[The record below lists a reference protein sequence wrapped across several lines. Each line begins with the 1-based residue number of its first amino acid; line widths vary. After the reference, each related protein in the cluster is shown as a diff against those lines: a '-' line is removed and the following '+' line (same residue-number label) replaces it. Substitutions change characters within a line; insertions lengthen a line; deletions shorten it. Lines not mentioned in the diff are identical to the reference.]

1 MKLQTE
7 IPLKP
12 EENQI
17 DYSSKILLLG
27 SCFSENIG
35 GKFDYYKF
43 QNLQNP
49 FGIIFNPVSIER
61 LIVRAIDNVA
71 FSEED
76 IFQHN
81 EIWKCFEAHS
91 ELSSLE
97 MNEFLHN
104 LNTALQNLREAFFSS
119 THIIF
124 TFGTSWV
131 YRNTE
136 SNEIVANCHKL
147 PQQNFTK
154 ELLSIETISK
164 SIQNIFD
171 RISEINPNATII
183 NTVSPVRHIKDGF
196 TENTLSK
203 AHLISA
209 IHHSLSLRAQ
219 SRSLCYFPSF
229 EIMMDELRDYR
240 FYAEDMLHP
249 NKTAIEII
257 WQKFSEVWISSET
270 NSFKKKSPNIQ
281 SGLLHR
287 SFNPQSA
294 EHLQFLENCN
304 RKFLQLKNSFHTFNF
319 KLPSHFKIRA
329 SKIEY
334 VNCPIVKSLVLRQFC
349 FNNNHVSASAE
360 IKTKQNENIQQNNF
374 SIIGSCCRKFHFL

>member
-35 GKFDYYKF
+35 AKFEYFKF

-49 FGIIFNPVSIER
+49 FGVIFNPVSIER
-61 LIVRAIDNVA
+61 LVVRAIDNNP

-76 IFQHN
+76 IFENN
-81 EIWKCFEAHS
+81 EIWKCFEVHS
-91 ELSSLE
+91 ELSSLDKSE
-97 MNEFLHN
+97 ILRN
-104 LNTALQNLREAFFSS
+104 LNSALQNLRKALFSS

-131 YRNTE
+131 YRKTE
-136 SNEIVANCHKL
+136 TNEIVANCHKL

-164 SIQNIFD
+164 SLQNIFS
-171 RISEINPNATII
+171 RISEINPNAIII

-196 TENTLSK
+196 AENSLSK

-209 IHHSLSLRAQ
+209 IHQLSTINHQLK
-219 SRSLCYFPSF
+219 YFHSF

-240 FYAEDMLHP
+240 FYAEDLLHP

-257 WQKFSEVWISSET
+257 WQKFSEVWIASET
-270 NSFKKKSPNIQ
+270 ETLQKEIVSIQ
-281 SGLLHR
+281 NGLLHR
-287 SFNPQSA
+287 PFNPQTK
-294 EHLQFLENCN
+294 EHLQFSE
-304 RKFLQLKNSFHTFNF
+304 KLQQKITSLKQHY
-319 KLPSHFKIRA
+319 PH
-329 SKIEY
+329 
-334 VNCPIVKSLVLRQFC
+334 
-349 FNNNHVSASAE
+349 
-360 IKTKQNENIQQNNF
+360 
-374 SIIGSCCRKFHFL
+374 IIF

>member
-7 IPLKP
+7 ISLKP

-35 GKFDYYKF
+35 AKFEYFKF

-49 FGIIFNPVSIER
+49 FGIIFNPVSIEK
-61 LIVRAIDNVA
+61 LVVRAIENKT

-81 EIWKCFEAHS
+81 EIWKCFETHS
-91 ELSSLE
+91 EISTLE
-97 MNEFLHN
+97 KNEFLNN
-104 LNTALQNLREAFFSS
+104 LNSALQNLREALFSS

-131 YRNTE
+131 YRNIE

-154 ELLSIETISK
+154 ELLSIEEIIK
-164 SIQNIFD
+164 SLQNIFSK
-171 RISEINPNATII
+171 ISEVNPKATII
-183 NTVSPVRHIKDGF
+183 NTVSPVRHLKDGF
-196 TENTLSK
+196 VENSQSK

-209 IHHSLSLRAQ
+209 IHSIRNQQ
-219 SRSLCYFPSF
+219 STIVNLQLFYFASF

-249 NKTAIEII
+249 NKTAIKII
-257 WQKFSEVWISSET
+257 WQKFSEVWIASET
-270 NSFKKKSPNIQ
+270 DSLQKEIASIQ
-281 SGLLHR
+281 SGMLHR
-287 SFNPQSA
+287 PFNPQSK
-294 EHLQFLENCN
+294 EHLQFSEN
-304 RKFLQLKNSFHTFNF
+304 LQKKIISLK
-319 KLPSHFKIRA
+319 
-329 SKIEY
+329 
-334 VNCPIVKSLVLRQFC
+334 
-349 FNNNHVSASAE
+349 
-360 IKTKQNENIQQNNF
+360 QQYPHIWF
-374 SIIGSCCRKFHFL
+374 

>member
-7 IPLKP
+7 IPLQP

-35 GKFDYYKF
+35 AKFDYFKF

-49 FGIIFNPVSIER
+49 FGVIFNPVSIEK
-61 LIVRAIDNVA
+61 LVVRAIENTI

-81 EIWKCFEAHS
+81 GIWKCFETHS
-91 ELSSLE
+91 ELAALE
-97 MNEFLHN
+97 KEGFLQN
-104 LNTALQNLREAFFSS
+104 LNYALQNLREALYSS
-119 THIIF
+119 SHIIF

-131 YRNTE
+131 YR
-136 SNEIVANCHKL
+136 SIGANEIVANCHKL
-147 PQQNFTK
+147 PQKNFTK
-154 ELLSIETISK
+154 ELLSIEEISN
-164 SIQNIFD
+164 SIQNIYNT
-171 RISEINPNATII
+171 ISEINPKATII

-196 TENTLSK
+196 VENSLSK

-209 IHHSLSLRAQ
+209 IHQLVSLRAQ
-219 SRSLCYFPSF
+219 SRSHYFPSF

-249 NKTAIEII
+249 NKTAVEII
-257 WQKFSEVWISSET
+257 WQKFSKVWISPKTTSMQKEIAA
-270 NSFKKKSPNIQ
+270 IQ

-287 SFNPQSA
+287 PFNPQSQ
-294 EHLQFLENCN
+294 EHREFLEN
-304 RKFLQLKNSFHTFNF
+304 LQKKITNLRTRLPHISF
-319 KLPSHFKIRA
+319 
-329 SKIEY
+329 
-334 VNCPIVKSLVLRQFC
+334 
-349 FNNNHVSASAE
+349 
-360 IKTKQNENIQQNNF
+360 
-374 SIIGSCCRKFHFL
+374 

>member
-35 GKFDYYKF
+35 GKFDYFKF

-49 FGIIFNPVSIER
+49 FGVIFNPASIEK
-61 LIVRAIDNVA
+61 LIVRAIENTTFA
-71 FSEED
+71 EEN

-81 EIWKCFEAHS
+81 GIWKCFETHS
-91 ELSSLE
+91 QLASLQKDQ
-97 MNEFLHN
+97 FLQN
-104 LNTALQNLREAFFSS
+104 LNNALQNLREALFSS

-131 YRNTE
+131 YRDIGA
-136 SNEIVANCHKL
+136 SSPLSDREIVANCHKL
-147 PQQNFTK
+147 PQKNFTK
-154 ELLSIETISK
+154 ELLSIDAISK
-164 SIQNIFD
+164 SIQNIFIK
-171 RISEINPNATII
+171 ISEVNPAATII

-196 TENTLSK
+196 TENSLSK

-209 IHHSLSLRAQ
+209 IHKTICHPEPVEGHQQ
-219 SRSLCYFPSF
+219 STINQQLFYFSAY

-249 NKTAIEII
+249 NNTAIEII
-257 WQKFSEVWISSET
+257 WQKFSKVWIASET
-270 NSFKKKSPNIQ
+270 NSVQKEIATIQ

-287 SFNPQSA
+287 PFNPQST
-294 EHLQFLENCN
+294 EHLQFIAQ
-304 RKFLQLKNSFHTFNF
+304 LQQ
-319 KLPSHFKIRA
+319 KI
-329 SKIEY
+329 S
-334 VNCPIVKSLVLRQFC
+334 SLQKGFPHIQF
-349 FNNNHVSASAE
+349 
-360 IKTKQNENIQQNNF
+360 
-374 SIIGSCCRKFHFL
+374 

>member
-35 GKFDYYKF
+35 AKFEYFKF

-49 FGIIFNPVSIER
+49 FGVIFNPVSIER
-61 LIVRAIDNVA
+61 LVVRAIDNNP

-76 IFQHN
+76 IFEHN
-81 EIWKCFEAHS
+81 EIWKCFEVHS
-91 ELSSLE
+91 ELSSL
-97 MNEFLHN
+97 NKSEFLRN
-104 LNTALQNLREAFFSS
+104 LNSALQNLREALFSS
-119 THIIF
+119 THIII

-131 YRNTE
+131 YRKTE
-136 SNEIVANCHKL
+136 TNEIVANCHKL

-154 ELLSIETISK
+154 ELLSIEVISQ
-164 SIQNIFD
+164 SLQNIFS
-171 RISEINPNATII
+171 RILEVNPNVTLI

-196 TENTLSK
+196 AENSLSK

-209 IHHSLSLRAQ
+209 IHEIIHQPSTINHQLK
-219 SRSLCYFPSF
+219 YFHSF

-240 FYAEDMLHP
+240 FYAEDLLHP

-257 WQKFSEVWISSET
+257 WQKFSEVWIASET
-270 NSFKKKSPNIQ
+270 EETQKEITSIQ
-281 SGLLHR
+281 AGLLHR
-287 SFNPQSA
+287 PFNPQSK
-294 EHLQFLENCN
+294 EHLQFSE
-304 RKFLQLKNSFHTFNF
+304 KLQQKITSLKQHY
-319 KLPSHFKIRA
+319 PH
-329 SKIEY
+329 
-334 VNCPIVKSLVLRQFC
+334 
-349 FNNNHVSASAE
+349 
-360 IKTKQNENIQQNNF
+360 
-374 SIIGSCCRKFHFL
+374 IIF